1 MEVMEMTRF
10 AVQRC
15 IGNTIEVLGSYEAKE
30 EMLAAKDFFV
40 RRYAGKPGI
49 INGIIGNLD
58 ENGRRR
64 PGEIYRI
71 Y

>member
-1 MEVMEMTRF
+1 MTRF

-15 IGNTIEVLGSYEAKE
+15 IGNTIEVLGIYETKE
-30 EMLAAKDFFV
+30 EMLAATNRFALQ
-40 RRYAGKPGI
+40 YAGKPGI
-49 INGIIGNLD
+49 INGISGYLD